1 MILVAGGTGFVGSHL
16 VRSLVTEGHSVR
28 ILSRSAKTAP
38 DFGQAETVSGD
49 VTDTD
54 SLLAAV
60 EGCAAVVMAAQFPG
74 HPVERRRKGFTYDA
88 VDRAGTENL
97 LAASVAAGAE
107 RFLYVSGAGVGAGR
121 SEEWFVAKE
130 AAERAV
136 RESGL
141 EWLILRPSWAY
152 GPEDKALDR
161 IARIAR
167 WSPVVPVLG
176 WKSQRV
182 MPVLADDI
190 GLAVAAAFANP
201 GTWNCTYEIGGPDVM
216 TMKEVVETLLDVMG
230 KRRLLVPAPKPL
242 MKIAAWPISLLPNGF
257 LSPRAVDFATGDA
270 VVDNSGVV
278 EQLDLKPRR
287 LDEGLRTYMAS

>member
-1 MILVAGGTGFVGSHL
+1 MA
-16 VRSLVTEGHSVR
+16 EGHAVR
-28 ILSRSAKTAP
+28 VLSRSAQSAP

-49 VTDTD
+49 VTDPE
-54 SLLAAV
+54 SLVAATK
-60 EGCAAVVMAAQFPG
+60 GCAAVVMAAQFPG

-97 LAASVAAGAE
+97 LGAANATGVE

-121 SEEWFVAKE
+121 SEEWFVAKGR
-130 AAERAV
+130 AEDAV
-136 RESGL
+136 RARAL
-141 EWLILRPSWAY
+141 DWLIVRPSWAY
-152 GPEDKALDR
+152 GPEDKALNR

-176 WKSQRV
+176 WNSQRV
-182 MPVLADDI
+182 MPVFADDI
-190 GLAVAAAFANP
+190 GLVVAAAFATP
-201 GTWNCTYEIGGPDVM
+201 GAWNSTYEIGGPDVM
-216 TMKEVVETLLDVMG
+216 TMKEVVKTLLNVMG

-242 MKIAAWPISLLPNGF
+242 MKIAAWPISLLPKGF

-278 EQLDLKPRR
+278 EELGVKPRG
-287 LDEGLRTYMAS
+287 LDEGLRSYL